1 MTARDPPKLLQYR
14 SLTESIQYRITGA
27 NAAELVQSIEDAVS
41 GGTLEPGA
49 PLPSIRRLAGE
60 VGLSPVTVAAAVAEL
75 RRRGV
80 VVSEPRRGSRIG
92 ERPPIGSRRAPLP
105 VPPGAR
111 DLSQGNP
118 DPLLLPDLKRALA
131 GTNLPPRLYGEAAA
145 LPELAALARERLCAD
160 GVAAERVCV
169 VGGALD
175 GIERVIDVHLRAGD
189 RVAVESPGYAALFDL
204 LRARGLALEPVAVDE
219 RGMRPAELRAAL
231 MRGAS
236 AAVVTPRGQ
245 NPTGAALD
253 VERASALGEVFEQA
267 PRALVI
273 EDDHLGEVAGSPLY
287 PLAAGR
293 GRGRG
298 RWAAVRSV
306 AKALGPDLRLAVLTG
321 DRQTLARVE
330 GRQQCGP
337 GWVSHILQRLVLG
350 LWQDPHVAELTAHA
364 AATYAARREC
374 LLGAL
379 ARAGVQASARSGLNV
394 WVPVEDETGVVGA
407 LSERGW
413 VVAPGAPYR
422 PAASRPAIRI
432 TIATL
437 AEAEAER
444 LACDLAEICAPAR
457 AARAG

>member
-1 MTARDPPKLLQYR
+1 M
-14 SLTESIQYRITGA
+14 
-27 NAAELVQSIEDAVS
+27 QSIESAVAD
-41 GGTLEPGA
+41 GALEPGA

-92 ERPPIGSRRAPLP
+92 ERPPIGSQRAPLP
-105 VPPGAR
+105 IPPGAR
-111 DLSQGNP
+111 DLSRGNP
-118 DPLLLPDLKRALA
+118 DPQLLPDLKRALA
-131 GTNLPPRLYGEAAA
+131 GTNLPLRLYGEPAA
-145 LPELAALARERLCAD
+145 LPELAALARERLRAD
-160 GVAAERVCV
+160 GVDAERVCMLS
-169 VGGALD
+169 GALD

-189 RVAVESPGYAALFDL
+189 RVAVENPGYAALFDL

-231 MRGAS
+231 ARGAS
-236 AAVVTPRGQ
+236 AVIVTPRGQ

-253 VERASALGEVFEQA
+253 AERAERLRAVLARA
-267 PRALVI
+267 PHVLAI
-273 EDDHLGEVAGSPLY
+273 EDDHLGEVAGSPLQ
-287 PLAAGR
+287 PIAAGR
-293 GRGRG
+293 E

-306 AKALGPDLRLAVLTG
+306 AKALGPDLRLAVLAG

-350 LWQDPHVAELTAHA
+350 LWQDPHVTELTERA
-364 AATYAARREC
+364 AAAYATRREH
-374 LLGAL
+374 LLHAL
-379 ARAGVQASARSGLNV
+379 EREGVRASAASGLNV

-422 PAASRPAIRI
+422 LATSPPAIRI
-432 TIATL
+432 TIAAL
-437 AEAEAER
+437 AEEESER
-444 LACDLAEICAPAR
+444 LARDVAEVCAPAR